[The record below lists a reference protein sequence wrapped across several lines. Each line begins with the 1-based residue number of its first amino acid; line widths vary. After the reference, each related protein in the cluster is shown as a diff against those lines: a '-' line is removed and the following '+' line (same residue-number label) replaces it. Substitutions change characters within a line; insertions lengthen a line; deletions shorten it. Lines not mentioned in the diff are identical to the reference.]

1 MKKNKIPK
9 YRTEEQE
16 EIIRFI
22 VILIIVIAFVLGI
35 YFFTKNIVKKT
46 KIDTTE
52 NVTEGQIDYSKVT
65 VGTMLNK
72 SDETYYVIVYNSED
86 IQSPIYSTIA
96 SKYSENEKS
105 LPIYTCDLA
114 NTLNKDYVAQEESNP
129 KATKIEELAF
139 KEFTLLKIKNG
150 KINKYIEGLDSI
162 RSELGL

>member
-1 MKKNKIPK
+1 MKKNKMPK

-22 VILIIVIAFVLGI
+22 VILIIVIACVLGI

-72 SDETYYVIVYNSED
+72 SDETYYVIVYSSED
-86 IQSPIYSTIA
+86 VQAPIYSTIA

-105 LPIYTCDLA
+105 FPIYTCDLA
-114 NTLNKDYVAQEESNP
+114 NALNNAYIGKEKSNP

-162 RSELGL
+162 KKELGL